1 MLPRKKVL
9 TGKKGGRKK
18 ILLFFIVFT
27 VMLKVISSFNFT
39 SLNISGSASGG
50 GQVLSA
56 FYREAFKAALPGF
69 NLEVNNPD
77 SLTAGIINNTLISLV
92 QFDPFNP
99 KTIISSQ
106 ISGLRNMNYEHL
118 AEDGA
123 DAPPATFPT
132 LLPSNRFGES
142 LFQFGSSP
150 GIILYHAHTTETF
163 NPTAGENFTTDLTL
177 TVARLAAELK
187 KILEEEYGIPVLH
200 NYEIHDIPRS
210 GAYQEARKTV
220 KSLLEENP
228 GTKIVVDL
236 HRDGVSRVNTTAEI
250 EGKSMGKIMMVV
262 GTNYDGWEE
271 SLRAAETINSSLEKN
286 IPGLSKGIKERNLVY
301 NQDVHPVSL
310 LIEVGGHQNTLEEV
324 LASMPYLARAL
335 ADLYAD
341 LQ

>member
-1 MLPRKKVL
+1 MS
-9 TGKKGGRKK
+9 T
-18 ILLFFIVFT
+18 
-27 VMLKVISSFNFT
+27 
-39 SLNISGSASGG
+39 
-50 GQVLSA
+50 
-56 FYREAFKAALPGF
+56 FYREALKAALPGF
-69 NLEVNNPD
+69 NLEVNSTD

-106 ISGLRNMNYEHL
+106 ISGLRNMNYKPFPE
-118 AEDGA
+118 GSA
-123 DAPPATFPT
+123 DTPPVTFPT
-132 LLPSNRFGES
+132 LLPSNRPGES
-142 LFQFGSSP
+142 LFQHGSSP
-150 GIILYHAHTTETF
+150 GIIIYHAHTTETF

-200 NYEIHDIPRS
+200 NYKIHDIPRS

-220 KSLLEENP
+220 KALLRENP
-228 GTKIVVDL
+228 GTRIVVDL
-236 HRDGVSRVNTTAEI
+236 HRDGVPRGKTTVEI
-250 EGKSMGKIMMVV
+250 GEKSMGRIMMVV

-271 SLRAAETINSSLEKN
+271 SLKAAEIINSSLEKN

-335 ADLYAD
+335 ADLYVE